1 MGDIVKREPLTDRQ
15 KQLICEVRLC
25 RPYGLKPTPGALP
38 DCEELV
44 TRGTLVRKMHKG
56 EAHYFESDTSKLAA
70 EMAAAI
76 DARNRYRQ
84 SLNN

>member
-1 MGDIVKREPLTDRQ
+1 MKREPLTDRQ
-15 KQLICEVRLC
+15 KQLIFEVRLC

-44 TRGTLVRKMHKG
+44 KRGTLVRRMHNG
-56 EAHYFESDTSKLAA
+56 EANYFESDMSKLAG